1 MKTNLR
7 VSKVVVPNEQPSQQE
22 WFRQFNVST
31 GYIEPTPYF
40 KDNHFDTEV
49 FKKSK
54 QTADQSILSGIINF
68 LTTFTWA
75 V

>member
-1 MKTNLR
+1 MSKLN
-7 VSKVVVPNEQPSQQE
+7 VSRVVVPQDRPSQQE
-22 WFRQFNVST
+22 WFRQLKVSS
-31 GYIEPTPYF
+31 GYVPPYKYY

-49 FKKSK
+49 FKKSSG
-54 QTADQSILSGIINF
+54 TADQSILSGIINF

>member
-1 MKTNLR
+1 MSKLNVSR
-7 VSKVVVPNEQPSQQE
+7 VVEPQERLSQQE
-22 WFRQFNVST
+22 WFEQLNVSS
-31 GYIEPTPYF
+31 GYVPPYQYF

-49 FKKSK
+49 FKKKSR
-54 QTADQSILSGIINF
+54 TADQSILSGIINF

>member
-1 MKTNLR
+1 METKLNVSR
-7 VSKVVVPNEQPSQQE
+7 VVEPQDRPSQQE
-22 WFRQFNVST
+22 WFKQLNVSS
-31 GYIEPTPYF
+31 GYVRPYQYF

-49 FKKSK
+49 FKKNKYRSHR
-54 QTADQSILSGIINF
+54 SILSGIINY